1 MILSLPA
8 LYSSVMPTVTSYLSP
23 AGDAA
28 VPREKPS
35 ALRPGDTIG
44 IVAPGTHGGMT
55 DYNQAIHFLE
65 EMGYKVKLA
74 PSVTADY
81 GYLAGSDEERAAD
94 INNFFKDDSVKA
106 VVCLRGGY
114 GSARLL
120 SLLDYSMIEKHPKLF
135 VGFSDVTALHA
146 TLGEKSHLVTI
157 HGPMLSNFEGENF
170 TPFTLY
176 NFENGLTGSLPTGEI
191 RMPQGTSLKTVVPGK
206 ARSLDRR
213 KSDRCRLFAELLMN
227 WMARATFLFSKIY
240 RRRPVPHRPPDA
252 AALAKRPSQESFCY
266 RIRRLLHPKSQKR
279 GVFDRS
285 SSRLLCKTVRQACD
299 PAACLW
305 GSCKQSLPSAR
316 RQSNDRIQKRTA
328 VRHCLSMRII

>member
-106 VVCLRGGY
+106 IVCLRGGY

-120 SLLDYSMIEKHPKLF
+120 SLLDYSMIEKHP
-135 VGFSDVTALHA
+135 
-146 TLGEKSHLVTI
+146 
-157 HGPMLSNFEGENF
+157 
-170 TPFTLY
+170 
-176 NFENGLTGSLPTGEI
+176 
-191 RMPQGTSLKTVVPGK
+191 
-206 ARSLDRR
+206 
-213 KSDRCRLFAELLMN
+213 
-227 WMARATFLFSKIY
+227 
-240 RRRPVPHRPPDA
+240 
-252 AALAKRPSQESFCY
+252 
-266 RIRRLLHPKSQKR
+266 
-279 GVFDRS
+279 
-285 SSRLLCKTVRQACD
+285 SRLEL
-299 PAACLW
+299 
-305 GSCKQSLPSAR
+305 G
-316 RQSNDRIQKRTA
+316 
-328 VRHCLSMRII
+328 